1 MDFYKC
7 IKCGVTNSVYAEI
20 RSTDSESP
28 HTIEFIYECQDENKL
43 DNTSLQKE
51 ALQMRRPTSHTSRCI
66 IYCTSCGLPIIH
78 RHFEKAPF

>member
-7 IKCGVTNSVYAEI
+7 VKCGVTNSVYAEI

-43 DNTSLQKE
+43 DNTSLQKK
-51 ALQMRRPTSHTSRCI
+51 H
-66 IYCTSCGLPIIH
+66 Y
-78 RHFEKAPF
+78 K